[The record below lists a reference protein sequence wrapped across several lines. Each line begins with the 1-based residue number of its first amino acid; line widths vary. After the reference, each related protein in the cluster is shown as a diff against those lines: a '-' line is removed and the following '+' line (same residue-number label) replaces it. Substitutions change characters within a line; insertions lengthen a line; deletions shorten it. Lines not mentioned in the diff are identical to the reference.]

1 MDELLN
7 FKSSNNLR
15 VKYSG
20 KSYNLDES
28 ENLRDK
34 KSLFNFISTKNKMFL
49 NSCFD
54 HKGEKNFYLTKVR
67 LWIKLS

>member
-20 KSYNLDES
+20 KSFNLDES
-28 ENLRDK
+28 ENLRD
-34 KSLFNFISTKNKMFL
+34 
-49 NSCFD
+49 
-54 HKGEKNFYLTKVR
+54 
-67 LWIKLS
+67 